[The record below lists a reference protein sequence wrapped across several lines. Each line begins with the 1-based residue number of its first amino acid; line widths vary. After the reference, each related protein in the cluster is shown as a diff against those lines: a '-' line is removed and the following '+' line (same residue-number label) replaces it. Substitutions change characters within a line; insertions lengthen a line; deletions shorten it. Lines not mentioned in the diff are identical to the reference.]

1 MARRFNP
8 PPLTAKFRLN
18 MDFPYVGL
26 PLVVW
31 IGRIWWIVLL
41 GYCWVLVL
49 IGLANKDM
57 IASNGP
63 RVNCPIGTLWSLFF
77 GTIVWQYCMAS
88 GPTGYILAASPF
100 GNKAPVHWHLEQWC
114 LLPDQLFWSHAP
126 FFGCCILRDLI
137 CILVKWTLLAA
148 VFTEIYS
155 VNCILLCASNIL
167 FCVVVV
173 WCAWCKN
180 MANIDKNDVES

>member
-1 MARRFNP
+1 MEP
-8 PPLTAKFRLN
+8 
-18 MDFPYVGL
+18 
-26 PLVVW
+26 
-31 IGRIWWIVLL
+31 
-41 GYCWVLVL
+41 
-49 IGLANKDM
+49 
-57 IASNGP
+57 
-63 RVNCPIGTLWSLFF
+63 FF
-77 GTIVWQYCMAS
+77 GTIVWHYCMVS

-137 CILVKWTLLAA
+137 CILVQWTLLAA

-173 WCAWCKN
+173 WCAWCLNVTYQQAKL
-180 MANIDKNDVES
+180 DVLKIETWQTLIKMTLNHKFLWAFHFKTVVALHLNHIWSNLQPF